1 MAVRKL
7 KPNTP
12 GQRHKVARS
21 FDEVTTSSP
30 EKSLLVKQ
38 KRTGGRND
46 RGKMT
51 IRHVGGDTNSD
62 IELLILKEINSEYPQ
77 KLLLSNMIRTEQHI
91 LLFYIILMVKKNIL
105 FLLKD

>member
-1 MAVRKL
+1 MPVRKL

-21 FDEVTTSSP
+21 FDEVTASKP
-30 EKSLLVKQ
+30 EKVYLLN

-51 IRHVGGDTNSD
+51 IRHVAVDISKD
-62 IELLILKEINSEYPQ
+62 IES
-77 KLLLSNMIRTEQHI
+77 
-91 LLFYIILMVKKNIL
+91 
-105 FLLKD
+105 